1 MASKYNYCMTITFL
15 LTMLVAVLVI
25 FVLFKVEVDTIA
37 RHHYLQRVDFF
48 NAHPVNSND
57 IVMLGDS
64 LTAGGNW
71 DELFPGKPVRN
82 RGINADLTTGVLARL
97 DDITVGKPAA
107 IFILI
112 GTNDLPWFEH
122 RHDEMILG
130 TYCEILEK
138 IKTATPATQVF
149 VQALLPRAQSY
160 ASRICKLNDKLKD
173 LAKNQGV
180 EYIDLYSH
188 FVGNKG
194 ELRAELNNDH
204 LHLLAGGYK
213 IWQEILTPYIEK
225 ITK

>member
-1 MASKYNYCMTITFL
+1 MTITFL
-15 LTMLVAVLVI
+15 IFMLVAVLVI
-25 FVLFKVEVDTIA
+25 FVLFKVEVDRIA
-37 RHHYLQRVDFF
+37 HHHYLQRVDFF
-48 NAHPVNSND
+48 NAHPVSKND

-71 DELFPGKPVRN
+71 DELFPGVSIRN

-97 DDITVGKPAA
+97 DDITNGKPAA

-122 RHDEMILG
+122 RHDELILG
-130 TYCEILEK
+130 TYCEILER
-138 IKTATPATQVF
+138 IKNETPSTKVF
-149 VQALLPRAQSY
+149 VQSLLPRAQSY
-160 ASRICKLNDKLKD
+160 ASRIRKLNEKLKD
-173 LAKNQGV
+173 LAVTQGA

-188 FVGNKG
+188 FAGSNG

-213 IWQEILTPYIEK
+213 IWQEILSPYIQK
-225 ITK
+225 LTK

>member
-1 MASKYNYCMTITFL
+1 MFIAFL
-15 LTMLVAVLVI
+15 LTMLVAVLVM
-25 FVLFKVEVDTIA
+25 FVLTKLEVDRIA

-48 NAHPVNSND
+48 NAHPVSSND

-71 DELFPGKPVRN
+71 DELFPGKSIKN

-122 RHDEMILG
+122 RHDELILG

-138 IKTATPATQVF
+138 IKTATPTTHVF
-149 VQALLPRAQSY
+149 VQSLLPRAQSY
-160 ASRICKLNDKLKD
+160 SGRICKLNDQLKD
-173 LAKNQGV
+173 LAKTQGA
-180 EYIDLYSH
+180 EFIDLYSH
-188 FVGNKG
+188 FAGSNG

-213 IWQEILTPYIEK
+213 LWQEILTPYIQK
-225 ITK
+225 LTK

>member
-1 MASKYNYCMTITFL
+1 MTITFL
-15 LTMLVAVLVI
+15 IFMLVAVLVI
-25 FVLFKVEVDTIA
+25 FVLFKVEVDRIA

-48 NAHPVNSND
+48 NAHPVSKND

-71 DELFPGKPVRN
+71 DELFPGVSIRN
-82 RGINADLTTGVLARL
+82 RGINADLTTGALARL
-97 DDITVGKPAA
+97 DDITKGKPAA

-138 IKTATPATQVF
+138 IKKETPATKVF
-149 VQALLPRAQSY
+149 VQSLLPRAQSY
-160 ASRICKLNDKLKD
+160 ASRICKLNEKLKE
-173 LAKNQGV
+173 LAKIQGA

-188 FVGNKG
+188 FAGSKG

-213 IWQEILTPYIEK
+213 IWQETLTPYIQK
-225 ITK
+225 FAK

>member
-1 MASKYNYCMTITFL
+1 MTITFL
-15 LTMLVAVLVI
+15 IFMLVAVLVI
-25 FVLFKVEVDTIA
+25 FVLFKVEVDRIA

-48 NAHPVNSND
+48 NAHSVNKND

-71 DELFPGKPVRN
+71 DELFPGVSIRN
-82 RGINADLTTGVLARL
+82 RGINADMTTGVLARL
-97 DDITVGKPAA
+97 DDIINGKPAA

-122 RHDEMILG
+122 RHYEMILG

-138 IKTATPATQVF
+138 IKKETPSTKVY
-149 VQALLPRAQSY
+149 VQSLLPRAQSY
-160 ASRICKLNDKLKD
+160 ASRICKLNTMLKN
-173 LAKNQGV
+173 LAEAQGV

-188 FVGNKG
+188 FAGSNG

-213 IWQEILTPYIEK
+213 IWQEILTPYIQK
-225 ITK
+225 LTK